1 MTVRVLVVD
10 DQPQLRTLV
19 RRFFSISDHALE
31 IVAEAATATE
41 ALALAAGA
49 AAHVAIV
56 DANLPDRPGVEL
68 VAELRTTDPALR
80 VILFT
85 GHVDPAMRAAIDAA
99 GIDAVV
105 LKDDVAD
112 LADTVA
118 AVAGR

>member
-49 AAHVAIV
+49 AAPVATV
-56 DANLPDRPGVEL
+56 PGSSSSPSC
-68 VAELRTTDPALR
+68 APPTRRCA
-80 VILFT
+80 
-85 GHVDPAMRAAIDAA
+85 
-99 GIDAVV
+99 
-105 LKDDVAD
+105 
-112 LADTVA
+112 
-118 AVAGR
+118 